1 MAADSK
7 SDRPKVLVVCGSR
20 SEFGKLRSC
29 VRAHDGGR
37 LAREF
42 DFVHIDCYANLRNW
56 YGKNLGHFV
65 ALIVQFISF
74 ASVRDESRL
83 VGHSGLKVPVPK
95 GFDISALQGFL
106 IYANLRQN
114 NLDRI
119 APVLFVPE
127 QDGLLAARRYANY
140 VVYPGWGSC
149 NFAPDEGTDEERCRG
164 VVRDIDAQTLRP
176 MTDEQRRTW
185 REEHHMVIG
194 RSRRMAS
201 LAHEIARI
209 GPSDA
214 LVLLLGRPGVGKEL
228 VANAVHRFSPRYSG
242 KDPTRRYPLNLNIA
256 VIDENIIEDEL
267 FGHER
272 GAFTGATSF
281 REGIFET
288 AGDSTVF
295 LDEIGDINQD
305 IQLKLLRTIEYRLI
319 KRLGSSK
326 ETPVSMRIVA
336 ATNRSVE
343 DLQERF
349 RPDFYSRLVQHC
361 VPVPSLIDRWDGEAP
376 GIAEQDLWEMFE
388 FVVDEMNRQPRHAR
402 QLGIQTSAV
411 KFVRQLVDEYISGT
425 NNVFDG
431 NMRTMRNII
440 ERAYERAQ
448 YDGSEE
454 VKLGHLISTLGVVSF
469 MDGSKQTD
477 RRSSLEGLIGSLD
490 LRSIEKRAIT
500 EALSKC
506 GNNQTKAAEILGVH
520 RDTLRR
526 KISEHKL

>member
-1 MAADSK
+1 MAADK
-7 SDRPKVLVVCGSR
+7 NPDRPVVLVVCGSR
-20 SEFGKLRSC
+20 GEFRKLSAV
-29 VRAHDGGR
+29 VRAHDGGL

-42 DFVHIDCYANLRNW
+42 RFVHANCYAALRNW
-56 YGKNLGHFV
+56 YRNNPGRFV
-65 ALIVQFISF
+65 ALIVQFVSF
-74 ASVRDESRL
+74 AGVRDESKL
-83 VGHSGLKVPVPK
+83 VGHSGLKFPVPK

-114 NLDRI
+114 DLDRI
-119 APVLFVPE
+119 APALFVPE
-127 QDGLLAARRYANY
+127 LDGLLAARRYANY

-149 NFAPDEGTDEERCRG
+149 TFAPDEGTDEERWHG
-164 VVRDIDAQTLRP
+164 IVSEIDTQALRP
-176 MTDEQRRTW
+176 LSDEQRRTW
-185 REEHHMVIG
+185 REDHHMVVG
-194 RSRRMAS
+194 RSRRMAN

-214 LVLLLGRPGVGKEL
+214 LVLLLGKPGVGKEL
-228 VANAVHRFSPRYSG
+228 VADAVHRFSPRYSE
-242 KDPTRRYPLNLNIA
+242 KDPNRRHPLNLNIA
-256 VIDENIIEDEL
+256 VIDENLIEDEL
-267 FGHER
+267 FGHEK
-272 GAFTGATSF
+272 GAFTGATAF

-295 LDEIGDINQD
+295 LDEIGDISQE
-305 IQLKLLRTIEYRLI
+305 IQLKLLRAIEYRLV
-319 KRLGSSK
+319 KRLGSST

-361 VPVPSLIDRWDGEAP
+361 VPVPSLADRWNGEAP

-388 FVVDEMNRQPRHAR
+388 FVVDEMNRQPRHVR

-411 KFVRQLVDEYISGT
+411 KFVRQLVDEYIVGS
-425 NNVFDG
+425 NKVFDG
-431 NMRTMRNII
+431 NMRTLRNII

-448 YDGSEE
+448 YDGSDEL
-454 VKLGHLISTLGVVSF
+454 KLGHLISTLGVISF
-469 MDGSKQTD
+469 MEAGRQTD
-477 RRSSLEGLIGSLD
+477 RGSSLEDLVGSLD
-490 LRSIEKRAIT
+490 PRTVEKHAIS

-506 GNNQTKAAEILGVH
+506 DKNQTRAAEILGLH

-526 KISEHKL
+526 KMAEYKL

>member
-1 MAADSK
+1 MASDSK

-20 SEFGKLRSC
+20 SEFSKLRSC
-29 VRAHDGGR
+29 VRAQDGGR

-42 DFVHIDCYANLRNW
+42 DFVHIDCYATLRNW
-56 YGKNLGHFV
+56 YRKNLGQFV
-65 ALIVQFISF
+65 ALIVQFVSF
-74 ASVRDESRL
+74 AGVKDERRL

-95 GFDISALQGFL
+95 GFDVNALQGFL
-106 IYANLRQN
+106 VYANLRQN
-114 NLDRI
+114 DLDRI
-119 APVLFVPE
+119 APALFVPE
-127 QDGLLAARRYANY
+127 PGSLLAARRYANY

-149 NFAPDEGTDEERCRG
+149 NFAPDEGGDEERCRG
-164 VVRDIDAQTLRP
+164 IARDIDTQALRP
-176 MTDEQRRTW
+176 LTDAQRRTW
-185 REEHHMVIG
+185 REKHQMVIG

-214 LVLLLGRPGVGKEL
+214 LVLLLGKPGVGKEL
-228 VANAVHRFSPRYSG
+228 VANAVHRFSRRYSD
-242 KDPTRRYPLNLNIA
+242 KDADRRYPLNLNIA

-267 FGHER
+267 FGHEK
-272 GAFTGATSF
+272 GAFTGATAF
-281 REGIFET
+281 REGVFET

-295 LDEIGDINQD
+295 LDEIGDISQE

-319 KRLGSSK
+319 KRLGSSR

-361 VPVPSLIDRWDGEAP
+361 VPVPSLIDRWNGEAP

-402 QLGIQTSAV
+402 RLGFQTNAV
-411 KFVRQLVDEYISGT
+411 KFVRQLIDEYIAGV
-425 NNVFDG
+425 NRVFDG
-431 NMRTMRNII
+431 NMRTLRNII

-448 YDGSEE
+448 YDGSKEL
-454 VKLGHLISTLGVVSF
+454 KLGHLISTLGVVSF
-469 MDGSKQTD
+469 MDGGKRTD
-477 RRSSLEGLIGSLD
+477 RRSSLEDLVGSLD
-490 LRSIEKRAIT
+490 LKAIERRAIT
-500 EALSKC
+500 EALGKC
-506 GNNQTKAAEILGVH
+506 NNNQTKAAEILGVH

-526 KISEHKL
+526 RISEHKL